1 MTTYPPSRWMTLVL
15 AALLI
20 VLTPAY
26 GQKKKKDTPPPP
38 PPTAQP
44 ETRPPQKM
52 GNNIRDILV
61 SIQGQQTNIGVLV
74 KVAGDYVV
82 FASEGDTLMYPL
94 STVQVVKFLK
104 VEEGEARKIE
114 IKFLSK
120 D

>member
-1 MTTYPPSRWMTLVL
+1 MTPYPHSRWMTLLL

-20 VLTPAY
+20 VLAPASA
-26 GQKKKKDTPPPP
+26 QKKKKDTPPPP
-38 PPTAQP
+38 PAAQT

-61 SIQGQQTNIGVLV
+61 SIQGQQTNVGVLV

-82 FASEGDTLMYPL
+82 FESEGDTLMYPL

-104 VEEGEARKIE
+104 TEEGEAKKIE

>member
-1 MTTYPPSRWMTLVL
+1 MTTYPLSRWMTLLL

-26 GQKKKKDTPPPP
+26 AQKKKKDTPPP

-44 ETRPPQKM
+44 ETRPPQKL

>member
-1 MTTYPPSRWMTLVL
+1 M
-15 AALLI
+15 
-20 VLTPAY
+20 TPAGSSARTHLALTVAY
-26 GQKKKKDTPPPP
+26 DGTDFHGFA
-38 PPTAQP
+38 AQP
-44 ETRPPQKM
+44 ETRPPQKLAS
-52 GNNIRDILV
+52 NIRDILV

-82 FASEGDTLMYPL
+82 FESEGDTLMYPL
-94 STVQVVKFLK
+94 CTVQVVKFMK

>member
-1 MTTYPPSRWMTLVL
+1 MTTYPLSRWMTLLL

-26 GQKKKKDTPPPP
+26 AQKKKKDTPPPP
-38 PPTAQP
+38 PAAQP
-44 ETRPPQKM
+44 ETRPPQKL

-82 FASEGDTLMYPL
+82 FESEGDTLMYPL
-94 STVQVVKFLK
+94 CTVQVVKFMK